1 MAFWT
6 YMLLC
11 ADGKFYTGHTD
22 DLERRVAEHGSGG
35 YCKFTSERRPVELVW
50 SETFPT
56 REEALS
62 AELTVKK
69 WSQAKKRA
77 LIEGDWKKLSYFAK
91 PPQER
96 LSTSLE
102 TNGENSAQ
110 KTVRSERKT
119 VRVERSRDTEI
130 TQ

>member
-11 ADGKFYTGHTD
+11 ADGKFYSGQTD
-22 DLERRVAEHGSGG
+22 DLERRIAEHASGG
-35 YCKFTSERRPVELVW
+35 YCKFTSQRRPVELVW

-62 AELTVKK
+62 AEFTVKK
-69 WSQAKKRA
+69 CSQAKKRA
-77 LIEGDWKKLSYFAK
+77 LIAGNWKALSHFAK
-91 PPQER
+91 PPKER

-102 TNGENSAQ
+102 TNGEKSAPH
-110 KTVRSERKT
+110 S
-119 VRVERSRDTEI
+119 VRVERSRDTE
-130 TQ
+130 TKE

>member
-22 DLERRVAEHGSGG
+22 DLERRIAEHDSGG
-35 YCKFTSERRPVELVW
+35 YCKFTSQRRPVELVW

-56 REEALS
+56 RAEALA
-62 AELTVKK
+62 AELSVKK

-77 LIEGDWKKLSYFAK
+77 LVAGDWKKLSYFAK
-91 PPQER
+91 PPKER

-102 TNGENSAQ
+102 TNGENGGPEA
-110 KTVRSERKT
+110 VRTERKT
-119 VRVERSRDTEI
+119 VRVERSRDTGI

>member
-6 YMLLC
+6 YMLSC
-11 ADGKFYTGHTD
+11 ADDKFYTGHTD
-22 DLERRVAEHGSGG
+22 DLERRMAEYGSGG
-35 YCKFTSERRPVELVW
+35 YCKFTSQRRPVELVW

-62 AELTVKK
+62 AEFTVKK
-69 WSQAKKRA
+69 WSRAKKRA
-77 LIEGDWKKLSYFAK
+77 LIAGDWKKLSDFAK
-91 PPQER
+91 PPTER

-102 TNGENSAQ
+102 TNGENSVQ
-110 KTVRSERKT
+110 NT
-119 VRVERSRDTEI
+119 VRVERSRDTET